1 MYDKF
6 AYVGV
11 RIVTRLRELNLKQA
25 DLCRE
30 TGISSNAISQYV
42 TGKRIPDT
50 TSLYKMSTILGVTME
65 WILTGNTT
73 NEKYLCDGVPLTESE
88 ADLVAMYRI
97 LDSRDKEDVFDF
109 VNLKYQKATGE
120 KRSVYSTYS
129 DTKKPP
135 KNDPVDDVEIADE
148 IG

>member
-1 MYDKF
+1 MFVNILKDLRTKK
-6 AYVGV
+6 
-11 RIVTRLRELNLKQA
+11 RISQGQLANAIEVSPGNVS
-25 DLCRE
+25 DWE
-30 TGISSNAISQYV
+30 TGKSKPGYTALCQLARFFEVSADYLLELDVNTGVSKISN
-42 TGKRIPDT
+42 
-50 TSLYKMSTILGVTME
+50 L
-65 WILTGNTT
+65 
-73 NEKYLCDGVPLTESE
+73 LCDGKPLTESE
-88 ADLVAMYRI
+88 VDLIAMYRI

-109 VNLKYQKATGE
+109 LNLKYQKATGE